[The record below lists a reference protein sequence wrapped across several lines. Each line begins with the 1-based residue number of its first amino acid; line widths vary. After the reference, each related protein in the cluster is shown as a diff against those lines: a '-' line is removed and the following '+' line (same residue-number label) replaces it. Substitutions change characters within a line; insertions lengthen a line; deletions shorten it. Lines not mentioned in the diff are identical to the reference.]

1 MAIGSR
7 CSIDRSRNPAPLQCP
22 YGQRKAQDRR
32 IGSPCHLRD
41 SSWSRRRRIL
51 TVTSPKS
58 TERHAGAISS
68 HTKISKISAAIVATA
83 IVAFAG
89 LCALLG
95 ALGSSS
101 CDIYCGPAGVWVG
114 TLILVP
120 VTLALWLAGLI
131 LAAVSVGVSRS
142 RSWLAWSALGLS
154 LVIPVT
160 VAIGAANIGWSN
172 FASY

>member
-7 CSIDRSRNPAPLQCP
+7 CSIDRPRNPAPLQCP
-22 YGQRKAQDRR
+22 YGQRKAQHRR
-32 IGSPCHLRD
+32 VDSTCRLRD
-41 SSWSRRRRIL
+41 SSWSCRRRIL
-51 TVTSPKS
+51 TLTSPKS

-68 HTKISKISAAIVATA
+68 HTKIPRISAAIVVTA
-83 IVAFAG
+83 IVASAVLYG
-89 LCALLG
+89 LLR

-120 VTLALWLAGLI
+120 VTFVLWLAGLI
-131 LAAVSVGVSRS
+131 LSAFSVGVSRA
-142 RSWLAWSALGLS
+142 RSWLAWSALGVS
-154 LVIPVT
+154 LIVPVVVVI
-160 VAIGAANIGWSN
+160 IAANFGWSN